1 MTLCGMLLDIDGT
14 LLLSNDAHAHAW
26 IDAFREFGYHDTS
39 FEQIQPLI
47 GMGGDKVLAKVAPG
61 LTDTEGTGKKITE
74 RRSEIFL
81 EQYAPQLRPAPGAR
95 DLLVRLKNA
104 GLTLVIAT
112 SAKDKELQALLEAAG
127 IDDLIEHR
135 ATSDDAGQSK
145 PDPDIVQAALEKSGM
160 APSDILMVGDTP
172 YDIEAAERSQVGVI
186 AVRCGGHDE
195 DLAGALAVYD
205 DPADLLA
212 HLGDSPIG
220 THAASARLVP

>member
-26 IDAFREFGYHDTS
+26 IDTFREFDYRDIS
-39 FEQIQPLI
+39 FEQVQPLI
-47 GMGGDKVLAKVAPG
+47 GMGGDKLLAKVAPG
-61 LTDTEGTGKKITE
+61 LKDTEGVGKEITH
-74 RRSEIFL
+74 RRAEIFL
-81 EQYAPQLRPAPGAR
+81 QKYAPHLQPAPGAR
-95 DLLVRLKNA
+95 DLLVRLKDV
-104 GLTLVIAT
+104 GLTLTIAT
-112 SAKDKELQALLEAAG
+112 SAKEQELQALLQAAG
-127 IDDLIEHR
+127 IDDLIQHKT
-135 ATSDDAGQSK
+135 TSDDAGQSK
-145 PDPDIVQAALEKSGM
+145 PDPDIVQVALKESGLG
-160 APSDILMVGDTP
+160 PSEVLMVGDTP